1 MKFNTLTLFLIGVSY
16 YSFGQFG
23 YTEPVTNAE
32 GSEYEFFKIVHLEA
46 TPVESQGNTGTCWS
60 FSGTSFFESELIRMG
75 TKDPDLLSEMYI
87 ARKSYEAK
95 AIKYIRLDGKGNF
108 SQGGET
114 HDIPYVIK
122 NYGIVP
128 VEIYPGLSYGTE
140 THDHDELFKVLDGAV
155 QGVLSHLKS
164 KGKKPLSTAWK
175 DALNGILD
183 AYFGDDILSFEFKG
197 KKYTPKTY
205 AEAIGLN
212 MDDYISLTSFTNH
225 EMNALCEL
233 EIPDNWTRGKSYN
246 VSLEDLIMTCENAVR
261 EGFTIAWA
269 MDVSESGFS
278 FKNGLAINP
287 AIAETVENNDYGK
300 NGFKTPV
307 KEIEVTAELRQQGYD
322 NKTTTDDHLM
332 HIVGLYKDQNGS
344 KYFLAKNSWGT
355 GNLPE
360 GYLYASESYFK
371 AKTMMIY
378 LHKDGVSKEVKK
390 KLGLG
395 N

>member
-1 MKFNTLTLFLIGVSY
+1 MKFNTVIFFLIGI
-16 YSFGQFG
+16 SFNSIGQFG

-32 GSEYEFFKIVHLEA
+32 DSEYEFFKIAHLEA

-128 VEIYPGLSYGTE
+128 ATVYPGLSYGTE
-140 THDHDELFKVLDGAV
+140 THDHNELFKVLNGAV
-155 QGVLSHLKS
+155 QGVLSHSKS

-175 DALNGILD
+175 EALNGILD
-183 AYFGDDILSFEFKG
+183 AYFGNDIESFEFKG
-197 KKYTPKTY
+197 KQYTPKTY
-205 AEAIGLN
+205 ADAIGLN

-225 EMNALCEL
+225 EINQLCEL
-233 EIPDNWTRGKSYN
+233 EIPDNWTWGKSYN
-246 VSLEDLIMTCENAVR
+246 VSLEDLITTCEKAVR

-269 MDVSESGFS
+269 TDVSESGFS
-278 FKNGLAINP
+278 FRNGLAINP
-287 AIAETVENNDYGK
+287 VITETVENIGTGT
-300 NGFKTPV
+300 NGFKTPG

-332 HIVGLYKDQNGS
+332 HIVGLYKDQNGT
-344 KYFLAKNSWGT
+344 KYFLVKNSWGT

-360 GYLYASESYFK
+360 GYLYASESFFK

-390 KLGLG
+390 KLGFA

>member
-1 MKFNTLTLFLIGVSY
+1 MKRNTLIFVLLGLSTYCV
-16 YSFGQFG
+16 GQFG
-23 YTEPVTNAE
+23 YTDPVTNAE
-32 GSEYEFFKIVHLEA
+32 GSEYEFSKIIHLEA

-114 HDIPYVIK
+114 HDIPFVIK

-128 VEIYPGLSYGTE
+128 AEIYPGLSYGTE

-155 QGVLSHLKS
+155 QGVLSHSKN
-164 KGKKPLSTAWK
+164 KGKKPLSPSWRS
-175 DALNGILD
+175 ALNGILD
-183 AYFGDDILSFEFKG
+183 AYFGEDIESFEYKG
-197 KKYTPKTY
+197 KTYTPRTY
-205 AEAIGLN
+205 ADAIGLN
-212 MDDYISLTSFTNH
+212 MEDYISLTSFTNH
-225 EMNALCEL
+225 EMNAICTL
-233 EIPDNWTRGKSYN
+233 EIPDNWTWGKSYN
-246 VSLEDLIMTCENAVR
+246 ISLDDLVSTCEDAVR
-261 EGFTIAWA
+261 QGFSIAWA
-269 MDVSESGFS
+269 TDVSENGFS
-278 FKNGLAINP
+278 FRNGLAINP
-287 AIAETVENNDYGK
+287 VNTETVENVGYGT
-300 NGFKTPV
+300 NGFKKPV
-307 KEIEVTAELRQQGYD
+307 KEIEVTPELRQRGYD

-344 KYFLAKNSWGT
+344 KYFLVKNSWGT

-360 GYLYASESYFK
+360 GYLYVSQSYFK
-371 AKTMMIY
+371 AKTMMVY
-378 LHKDGVSKEVKK
+378 LHKDGITKEVKK
-390 KLGLG
+390 KIGVG